1 MKKTFFLLVALLAT
15 AAARADIL
23 QGRVVD
29 AETGEPLDGAR
40 VEATMASGEGTSN
53 WTLQT
58 DTLGRFQMESIGTMR
73 RITLRAEFFGYQT
86 ETVRLLA
93 SAGTDTVRLA
103 DIRLRPSEVLMREL
117 AVEGRARRFYMRGD
131 TVVFNPRGFPVE
143 DSDRLQDLVLR
154 LPGVSLRDGQLFWNG
169 KPVRLM
175 MNGHEA
181 LSEDMLLRQLPVEA
195 VENIKAYERRSELE
209 ERTGI
214 DDGRR
219 EQVLDVTI
227 RPRFMDRWSGEVK
240 ATAYSRPNYAATA
253 DAMRLSDT
261 DPVMMNLRLADDP
274 RAVVKNTFDNLW
286 DYGTSEATRQ
296 QMGNVGYKHAWKG
309 FEGATRDSYWALVAG
324 ANHRDT
330 PHSRWEH
337 AQTYLPGTQ
346 PTETDTEERTDE
358 HHLSTPLDFA
368 SRIDLSPNTR
378 MQWNATLAYEQD
390 EQTADR
396 QQRTFSL
403 PLREGRGGTAASY
416 QSASHSDGLS
426 VKVQNKFLHMLDK
439 GMLGAGLD
447 VDYRHRKERGSSLG
461 TYHYLQDGTTTLD
474 AQRFRAP
481 ADNLSLDLHL
491 AAMQT
496 VGKKAT
502 LAAQWTTAYG
512 YTFRDEQRWRADT
525 LDLANS
531 LHRRD
536 NLWRNELELMAQLTL
551 GKFSLQ
557 PSLMLTHRHEQSDY
571 KRGMGYPAVP
581 LASPPSQG
589 GAGGGSAGVDTLA
602 RRNLLLT
609 TPMFEV
615 DYRLAQQQ
623 GLKALVSYVA
633 TPSQLIDGIAYTD
646 DTNPLYITEG
656 NPGLRTSHTLSASL
670 TYNLMRTRGSQSLG
684 IELRYARD
692 YDPIATVLH
701 YNSQTG
707 GYRSWKSNVR
717 GGSRWEG
724 SIDYDRSLAKNL
736 QMKNLLSGQWGTSYG
751 LLTLV
756 DEATGLTYNR
766 QARSNL
772 RDRLALTYDASP
784 WRAEL
789 MQEFTWNNYTYSDAA
804 QPVQN
809 IFRYEAA
816 LRLRYTLRNW
826 KFTLDPQLYVNR
838 GYLAPAMNDTPFLLN
853 AGVSYKFS
861 HSERSSSGTSGSSGG
876 KGSLLRHLS
885 NRAEVSLYARD
896 LLNRNRRHSSTIT
909 ATSHTEGGESSLH
922 SYVTLTLRY
931 RWDPPKKEK

>member
-1 MKKTFFLLVALLAT
+1 MKTRLLLLIAMLSIAT
-15 AAARADIL
+15 AEVRADIL

-53 WTLQT
+53 WMFQT

-73 RITLRAEFFGYQT
+73 RITLRAEFFGYQPA
-86 ETVRLLA
+86 TVRLLA

-103 DIRLRPSEVLMREL
+103 DIRLQPSEVLMREL

-131 TVVFNPRGFPVE
+131 TVVFNPQAFPVE
-143 DSDRLQDLVLR
+143 DSDLLQDLVLR
-154 LPGVSLRDGQLFWNG
+154 LPGVSVRDGQLFWNG

-227 RPRFMDRWSGEVK
+227 KPRFMDRWSGEVK

-368 SRIDLSPNTR
+368 SRIDFSPNTR

-396 QQRTFSL
+396 QQRTFEADSL
-403 PLREGRGGTAASY
+403 LNTASY

-426 VKVQNKFLHMLDK
+426 VKLQNKFLHMLDK

-496 VGKKAT
+496 VGKKTT

-536 NLWRNELELMAQLTL
+536 NLWRNELELMAQLAL

-557 PSLMLTHRHEQSDY
+557 PNLTLSHRHEQSDY
-571 KRGMGYPAVP
+571 RRGR
-581 LASPPSQG
+581 L
-589 GAGGGSAGVDTLA
+589 DTLA
-602 RRNLLLT
+602 RRNLLLA
-609 TPMFEV
+609 TPMFELE
-615 DYRLAQQQ
+615 YRIAQQM
-623 GLKALVSYVA
+623 GLKARVSYVA
-633 TPSQLIDGIAYTD
+633 TSSQLIDCIAYTD

-656 NPGLRTSHTLSASL
+656 NPDLRTSHALNASL

-707 GYRSWKSNVR
+707 GYRSWKSNMR

-766 QARSNL
+766 QDRSNL
-772 RDRLALTYDASP
+772 RNRLTLTYDVSP

-789 MQEFTWNNYTYSDAA
+789 MQEFIWNNYAYSDAA

-816 LRLRYTLRNW
+816 LRLRYTLKNW

-853 AGVSYKFS
+853 AGVAYKFA
-861 HSERSSSGTSGSSGG
+861 GG
-876 KGSLLRHLS
+876 KGALLRHLN

-896 LLNRNRRHSSTIT
+896 LLNRNRQHSSAIT

-931 RWDPPKKEK
+931 RWDPPKKDK

>member
-1 MKKTFFLLVALLAT
+1 MKTKLLLLLTMFGIAT
-15 AAARADIL
+15 ATLRADIL
-23 QGRVVD
+23 KGRVID
-29 AETGEPLDGAR
+29 AQSGEPLDGAR
-40 VEATMASGEGTSN
+40 IEATMASGEGTSN
-53 WTLQT
+53 WMFQT

-73 RITLRAEFFGYQT
+73 RITLRAEFFGYQSA
-86 ETVRLLA
+86 TVRLLA
-93 SAGTDTVRLA
+93 SAGTDTVRLD
-103 DIRLRPSEVLMREL
+103 DIRLQPSEVLMREL
-117 AVEGRARRFYMRGD
+117 AVEGRAHRFYMRGD
-131 TVVFNPRGFPVE
+131 TVVFNPQAFPVE

-154 LPGVSLRDGQLFWNG
+154 LPGVSVRDGQLFWND

-195 VENIKAYERRSELE
+195 VENIKAYERKSELE

-214 DDGRR
+214 DDGQR

-227 RPRFMDRWSGEVK
+227 KPRFMDRWSGEVQ

-261 DPVMMNLRLADDP
+261 DPVMMNLRIADDP
-274 RAVVKNTFDNLW
+274 RAVMKNTFNSLW

-309 FEGATRDSYWALVAG
+309 FEGATRDSYWALVVG

-330 PHSRWEH
+330 PHRRWEH
-337 AQTYLPGTQ
+337 AQTYLPATQ
-346 PTETDTEERTDE
+346 PTETDTEERTHE
-358 HHLSTPLDFA
+358 HHLSTPLDFS
-368 SRIDLSPNTR
+368 SRIDLSPKTR
-378 MQWNATLAYEQD
+378 MQWDVTLAYEQD

-396 QQRTFSL
+396 QQKTYEADSL
-403 PLREGRGGTAASY
+403 LNTASY
-416 QSASHSDGLS
+416 QSASHSEGLS
-426 VKVQNKFLHMLDK
+426 AKVQNKFVHMLDK

-447 VDYRHRKERGSSLG
+447 ANYRHRKELGSSLG

-474 AQRFRAP
+474 TQRFRAP

-496 VGKKAT
+496 VGKKTT
-502 LAAQWTTAYG
+502 LGIQWTTAYE

-557 PSLMLTHRHEQSDY
+557 PNLMLSHRHEQSNY
-571 KRGMGYPAVP
+571 QRGG
-581 LASPPSQG
+581 L
-589 GAGGGSAGVDTLA
+589 DTLA
-602 RRNLLLT
+602 RRNLLLA

-615 DYRLAQQQ
+615 NYRIAQQQ
-623 GLKALVSYVA
+623 GLKAHVSYA
-633 TPSQLIDGIAYTD
+633 STPSQLIDGIAYTD
-646 DTNPLYITEG
+646 DTNPLYIFQG
-656 NPGLRTSHTLSASL
+656 NPGLRTSHALNASL
-670 TYNLMRTRGSQSLG
+670 VYNLMRTRDSQSLG
-684 IELRYARD
+684 IELHYARD

-707 GYRSWKSNVR
+707 GYRSWKCNVR
-717 GGSRWEG
+717 GGNRWEG
-724 SIDYDRSLAKNL
+724 SLDYDRSLTKDLQLKNT
-736 QMKNLLSGQWGTSYG
+736 LSEQWGKTYG

-756 DEATGLTYNR
+756 DDATGLTYNR

-772 RDRLALTYDASP
+772 RDRLTLTYDVTP

-789 MQEFTWNNYTYSDAA
+789 MQEFTWNNYAYSDAA

-809 IFRYEAA
+809 IFRYEAV
-816 LRLRYTLRNW
+816 LRLRYMLKNWTL
-826 KFTLDPQLYVNR
+826 TLDPQFYVNR
-838 GYLAPAMNDTPFLLN
+838 GYLASAMNDTPFLFN
-853 AGVSYKFS
+853 AGIVYKFA
-861 HSERSSSGTSGSSGG
+861 GG
-876 KGSLLRHLS
+876 KGSLLRHLN

-896 LLNRNRRHSSTIT
+896 LLNQNRIHLSAIT

-931 RWDPPKKEK
+931 RWDPPKKDK

>member
-1 MKKTFFLLVALLAT
+1 MKTRLLLLIAMLGAAT
-15 AAARADIL
+15 AGLRADIL
-23 QGRVVD
+23 KGRVVD

-53 WTLQT
+53 WMLQT

-73 RITLRAEFFGYQT
+73 RITLRAEFFGYQPA
-86 ETVRLLA
+86 TVRLLA

-103 DIRLRPSEVLMREL
+103 DIRLQPSEVLMREL

-131 TVVFNPRGFPVE
+131 TVVFNPQAFPVE

-154 LPGVSLRDGQLFWNG
+154 LPGVSVRDGQLFWND

-209 ERTGI
+209 ERTGV
-214 DDGRR
+214 DDGQR

-227 RPRFMDRWSGEVK
+227 KPRFMDRWSGEVK

-261 DPVMMNLRLADDP
+261 DPVMMNLRVADDP

-396 QQRTFSL
+396 QQRTFEADSML
-403 PLREGRGGTAASY
+403 NTASY

-474 AQRFRAP
+474 SQHFRSP
-481 ADNLSLDLHL
+481 SDNLNVDLRL

-496 VGKKAT
+496 VGKKTT
-502 LAAQWTTAYG
+502 LGAQWTTAYG
-512 YTFRDEQRWRADT
+512 YTFRDEQRWRADA

-531 LHRRD
+531 LRRRD
-536 NLWRNELELMAQLTL
+536 NLWRNELELMAQLAL

-557 PSLMLTHRHEQSDY
+557 PNLTLSHRHEQSDY
-571 KRGMGYPAVP
+571 RRGR
-581 LASPPSQG
+581 L
-589 GAGGGSAGVDTLA
+589 DTLA
-602 RRNLLLT
+602 RRNLLLA
-609 TPMFEV
+609 TPMFELE
-615 DYRLAQQQ
+615 YRIAQQM
-623 GLKALVSYVA
+623 GLKARVSYA
-633 TPSQLIDGIAYTD
+633 STPSQLIDGIAYTD

-656 NPGLRTSHTLSASL
+656 NPDLHTSHALNASL

-707 GYRSWKSNVR
+707 GYRSWKSNVC
-717 GGSRWEG
+717 GSSRWEG
-724 SIDYDRSLAKNL
+724 RIDYDRSLAKNL
-736 QMKNLLSGQWGTSYG
+736 QMRNVLSGQWGTSYG

-766 QARSNL
+766 QDRSNL
-772 RDRLALTYDASP
+772 HDRLTLTYDVSP

-789 MQEFTWNNYTYSDAA
+789 MQEFTWNNYAYSDAA

-809 IFRYEAA
+809 IFCYEAA
-816 LRLRYTLRNW
+816 LRLRYTLKNW

-853 AGVSYKFS
+853 AGVAYKFA
-861 HSERSSSGTSGSSGG
+861 GG
-876 KGSLLRHLS
+876 KGSLLRHLN

-896 LLNRNRRHSSTIT
+896 LLNRNRQHSSTIT

-931 RWDPPKKEK
+931 RWDPPKK

>member
-1 MKKTFFLLVALLAT
+1 MKTRLLLLIAMLSIAT
-15 AAARADIL
+15 AEVRADIL

-53 WTLQT
+53 WMFQT

-73 RITLRAEFFGYQT
+73 RITLRAEFFGYQPA
-86 ETVRLLA
+86 TVRLLA

-103 DIRLRPSEVLMREL
+103 DIRLQPSEVLMREL

-131 TVVFNPRGFPVE
+131 TVVFNPQAFPVE
-143 DSDRLQDLVLR
+143 DSDLLQDLVLR
-154 LPGVSLRDGQLFWNG
+154 LPGVSVRDGQLFWNG

-227 RPRFMDRWSGEVK
+227 KPRFMDRWSGEVK

-368 SRIDLSPNTR
+368 SRIDFSPNTR

-396 QQRTFSL
+396 QQKTLSPQTL
-403 PLREGRGGTAASY
+403 PLQTLSPQTLPQPSLVGRERSLYEYIYKRNIASAPSLQGRAGGGSTMGGSLSSY

-426 VKVQNKFLHMLDK
+426 VKLQNKFLHMLDK

-496 VGKKAT
+496 VGKKTT

-536 NLWRNELELMAQLTL
+536 NLWRNELELMAQLAL

-557 PSLMLTHRHEQSDY
+557 PNLTLSHRHEQSDY
-571 KRGMGYPAVP
+571 RRGR
-581 LASPPSQG
+581 L
-589 GAGGGSAGVDTLA
+589 DTLA
-602 RRNLLLT
+602 RRT
-609 TPMFEV
+609 SCSP
-615 DYRLAQQQ
+615 R
-623 GLKALVSYVA
+623 
-633 TPSQLIDGIAYTD
+633 PSNWST
-646 DTNPLYITEG
+646 
-656 NPGLRTSHTLSASL
+656 AS
-670 TYNLMRTRGSQSLG
+670 
-684 IELRYARD
+684 
-692 YDPIATVLH
+692 P
-701 YNSQTG
+701 
-707 GYRSWKSNVR
+707 
-717 GGSRWEG
+717 SRWD
-724 SIDYDRSLAKNL
+724 SR
-736 QMKNLLSGQWGTSYG
+736 
-751 LLTLV
+751 
-756 DEATGLTYNR
+756 
-766 QARSNL
+766 
-772 RDRLALTYDASP
+772 
-784 WRAEL
+784 
-789 MQEFTWNNYTYSDAA
+789 
-804 QPVQN
+804 PVS
-809 IFRYEAA
+809 R
-816 LRLRYTLRNW
+816 
-826 KFTLDPQLYVNR
+826 
-838 GYLAPAMNDTPFLLN
+838 
-853 AGVSYKFS
+853 
-861 HSERSSSGTSGSSGG
+861 
-876 KGSLLRHLS
+876 LLRH
-885 NRAEVSLYARD
+885 R
-896 LLNRNRRHSSTIT
+896 RNSSTASPT
-909 ATSHTEGGESSLH
+909 PTTPTPSTSRRATPTSAP
-922 SYVTLTLRY
+922 LTLSM
-931 RWDPPKKEK
+931 PASPIT